1 MQFKKKTIAYLIYLK
16 TYYTTEN
23 SGEEDSF
30 WDNYDRMENIEG
42 HLFWDNYDNNKGYTN
57 KMFRYQLNI

>member
-1 MQFKKKTIAYLIYLK
+1 MEKR
-16 TYYTTEN
+16 
-23 SGEEDSF
+23 GEEDSF
-30 WDNYDRMENIEG
+30 WDNYDRMENIER